1 MPVLIDYAAIK
12 AAVPMERVLAAY
24 GIDAKRGKA
33 ICPFHADKRP
43 SMKVY
48 ADGYYCFSCGN
59 GGDAIKFVARMEN
72 IPNHAAAMRV
82 AEIGGMTLSES
93 DYRGRETARRISA
106 ARRSEERRREALR
119 GEYGMLC
126 DERHKL
132 LREVEYGV
140 PFSDEWC
147 AAADR
152 LDRIEVKLDGLFDA
166 LGNE

>member
-1 MPVLIDYAAIK
+1 MSVLIDYAAIK
-12 AAVPMERVLAAY
+12 AAVPMDRVLAAY

-119 GEYGMLC
+119 GVYGMLC